1 MAGGEQAGNDGDGLC
16 NRERNALTS
25 PFVKPDKRHVKELE
39 VVDQDSW
46 SREKVENKMSLVN
59 WIGC

>member
-1 MAGGEQAGNDGDGLC
+1 MVVTFC

-25 PFVKPDKRHVKELE
+25 PFVNPNKRHVKELE

-46 SREKVENKMSLVN
+46 SRKKVENKMSLVD

>member
-1 MAGGEQAGNDGDGLC
+1 MVVTFC

-25 PFVKPDKRHVKELE
+25 PFVKPNKRHVKELE

-46 SREKVENKMSLVN
+46 SRKKVENKMSLVD